1 MAGVCWSRRESVGG
15 MVRERGGAWDPGL
28 WSRPS
33 WDLDL
38 PPSEMGRA
46 EGFEERSDLVVWKV
60 GRTQGE
66 PSRDDLASRCWHQSG
81 SSGGGEK

>member
-1 MAGVCWSRRESVGG
+1 MLSRWESVGG
-15 MVRERGGAWDPGL
+15 MVRERGRGPDPGR

-46 EGFEERSDLVVWKV
+46 EGFEERSDLVVWSWKDPR
-60 GRTQGE
+60 GAQQR
-66 PSRDDLASRCWHQSG
+66 
-81 SSGGGEK
+81 